1 MRLKLNAQ
9 AQTKVTNSVSNPAI
23 KKKSKERSRK
33 YLRWSNQNTPLHLMR
48 FVFDFI
54 LESPVL
60 IAEISDGVQVSVQRL
75 VFRQRRFHAVKPVQ
89 QRLDGVLELAREK
102 QSFLQFTLAVHRFTA
117 YRVPSEGESKSID
130 QSFVTNT

>member
-1 MRLKLNAQ
+1 
-9 AQTKVTNSVSNPAI
+9 
-23 KKKSKERSRK
+23 
-33 YLRWSNQNTPLHLMR
+33 MR

-117 YRVPSEGESKSID
+117 YRVPSEGESKSIH
-130 QSFVTNT
+130 QLFVTNT